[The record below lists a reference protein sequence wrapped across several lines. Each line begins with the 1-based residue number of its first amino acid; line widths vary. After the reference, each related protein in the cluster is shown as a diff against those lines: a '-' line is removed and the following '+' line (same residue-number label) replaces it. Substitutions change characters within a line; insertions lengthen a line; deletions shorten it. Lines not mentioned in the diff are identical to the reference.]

1 VKTKKILTIKVTD
14 KHVHDNSNVLPEL
27 VEGNIIS
34 SDSMTT
40 TIGKLF
46 CDDGSYESNDL

>member
-1 VKTKKILTIKVTD
+1 MKTKKILTIKVTD

-34 SDSMTT
+34 FDSMTT